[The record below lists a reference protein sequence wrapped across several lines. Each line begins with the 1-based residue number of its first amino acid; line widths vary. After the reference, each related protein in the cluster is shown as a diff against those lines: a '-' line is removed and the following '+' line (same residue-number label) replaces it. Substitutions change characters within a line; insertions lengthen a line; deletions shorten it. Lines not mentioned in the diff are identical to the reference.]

1 MRKVYRIK
9 RKSGFFAVT
18 VVLLSFCL
26 TDGYAKDRGTVLF
39 NEANQLYRDLAAD
52 PERSKDKEIWELIA
66 QAFYSV
72 YESYPNSKKA
82 PNSLFLSGKMYEE
95 IGNRFKSDSAYRKS
109 IDVSRQFVETYPSSN
124 LTDDAQIRVARIYEK
139 LGDKTRAY
147 VEYNRVIEDLPQDDM
162 INAARKNVSRLSRY
176 KPKNPE
182 KYKYTYKSRKD
193 SRPKIT
199 KIRHW
204 STDDS
209 TRVVIQLDKKTSYSS
224 RLLKADP
231 KIGKPP
237 RLFVDINNT
246 TVDKNLHVEPIT
258 KGLLGDIKFGRNT
271 RDKSRVVL
279 YIDSFDDYKV
289 FSLQN
294 PYRIVMDIQGDGTK
308 TAKSKKYKYKPGS
321 KPKYKPRYKP
331 KSSPSTD
338 EVDSLR
344 QALGLKIRTVV
355 IDPGHGG
362 HDPGAIGPKGVKE
375 KDINLKIAKEL
386 KKILDKKGKEIGLEK
401 VYLTRSTDRFIPLE
415 ERTAIAKKLKADLF
429 ISIHCNASTDRRA
442 SGSETYILSFTKNKR
457 SLEVAA
463 RENATTTRRVS
474 DLDDII
480 KKYLLSS
487 KIEESEKFAGYVQN
501 SIYTSVSPK
510 YKPFKNKGVKKAPFI
525 VLIGA
530 DIPSI
535 LVETSFIS
543 NPTEEKRLNSSKY
556 RARIAEGIYKGI
568 KQYSSEI
575 HTASINY

>member
-1 MRKVYRIK
+1 MCKVYRIIK
-9 RKSGFFAVT
+9 NYSSYAILIAFLCCFAT
-18 VVLLSFCL
+18 SSL
-26 TDGYAKDRGTVLF
+26 AKDRGAVLF
-39 NEANQLYRDLAAD
+39 NEANQLYRDLTAD
-52 PERSKDKEIWELIA
+52 PERSKDKEIWEIIA

-72 YESYPNSKKA
+72 YESYPDSNKA

-95 IGNRFKSDSAYRKS
+95 IGDRFKSDSSYRKA
-109 IDVSRQFVETYPSSN
+109 IDISRQFVETYPMSN
-124 LTDDAQIRVARIYEK
+124 LTDDAQIRIARIYEK
-139 LGDKTRAY
+139 LGDNTRAY

-162 INAARKNVSRLSRY
+162 INVARKNVKRLARY

-182 KYKYTYKSRKD
+182 KYKYTYKTTKNSM
-193 SRPKIT
+193 PKIT

-204 STDDS
+204 STDNS

-224 RLLKADP
+224 RLLRADP
-231 KIGKPP
+231 SIDKPP
-237 RLFVDINNT
+237 RLFVDINNS
-246 TVDKNLHVEPIT
+246 TVDRNLHVEPIT

-279 YIDSFDDYKV
+279 YIDSYDDYKV
-289 FSLQN
+289 FALQN
-294 PYRIVMDIQGDGTK
+294 PFRIVMDIEGEGTK
-308 TAKSKKYKYKPGS
+308 TAKGKKYKS
-321 KPKYKPRYKP
+321 KPKYKK

-344 QALGLKIRTVV
+344 QALGLKIRTIV

-386 KKILDKKGKEIGLEK
+386 KKILDKNGKEMGLEK
-401 VYLTRSTDRFIPLE
+401 VYLTRSSDRFIPLE
-415 ERTAIAKKLKADLF
+415 ERTAIAKKLNADLF
-429 ISIHCNASTDRRA
+429 ISIHCNASKDRRA
-442 SGSETYILSFTKNKR
+442 TGSETYILSFTKNKR

-463 RENATTTRRVS
+463 RENATTTKRLS
-474 DLDDII
+474 DLDDIL

-543 NPTEEKRLNSSKY
+543 NPTEEKRLNSSRY